1 MPVLY
6 EASETPTDRSITIS
20 ISEIPTFTATT
31 MWGDFESSGYFA
43 RYTYNMKCAYPT
55 GGKCND
61 WYLDINKAANKITV
75 MNWLPGESRG
85 DILLTSDIVEL
96 TVDNILSG
104 PYFYGR
110 TVVPINLIYE
120 LSRGKIYASL
130 DAHDNIVLK
139 YNQDT
144 HLTSVQLSTHLLSEK
159 AKVNS
164 VKDINKDYNF
174 PWGAAKLGENQ
185 SSINVTVPA
194 NALLQT
200 QNMLAKTITFTV
212 TVTPRNYSD
221 PINKSGSC
229 IETKTEYK
237 TCKVGEEIYRCSGP
251 GDVGDNECVT
261 ACGAGY
267 RCKTSNTCRKEV
279 EHHYE
284 WEWAFQE
291 NVAYLYG
298 GIRLTASYSQR

>member
-61 WYLDINKAANKITV
+61 WYLDINKPANKITV

-144 HLTSVQLSTHLLSEK
+144 HLTSVQPSTHLLSEK

-174 PWGAAKLGENQ
+174 PWPPPSCGTKGTPNNIQ
-185 SSINVTVPA
+185 SQINDTV
-194 NALLQT
+194 NKKNILKT
-200 QNMLAKTITFTV
+200 QNMLAKTLAFDIKV
-212 TVTPRNYSD
+212 AH
-221 PINKSGSC
+221 KSFESGC
-229 IETKTEYK
+229 H
-237 TCKVGEEIYRCSGP
+237 RHCSEKGLDSP
-251 GDVGDNECVT
+251 TGLK
-261 ACGAGY
+261 A
-267 RCKTSNTCRKEV
+267 
-279 EHHYE
+279 
-284 WEWAFQE
+284 
-291 NVAYLYG
+291 
-298 GIRLTASYSQR
+298 